1 MDLIKLLEENPI
13 IAAVKN
19 ESELDIVL
27 DSDVQVIFVLFGDI
41 LNIKEISEKINSKN
55 KIGIVHIDLVDGI
68 TNREVGIKYLKKET
82 QFKGVISTKPQV
94 IKYAKAYDLLAIQRV
109 FIFDTL
115 SLNNAIKHLGETCD
129 AIEILPGVIPK
140 VIEKL
145 AEKSNKPIVAGGLIE
160 SKEEIIT
167 ALKSGATCVS
177 TTKEEIWAM

>member
-109 FIFDTL
+109 FIFDTR
-115 SLNNAIKHLGETCD
+115 SLKNTKKKIKEGVLGC
-129 AIEILPGVIPK
+129 
-140 VIEKL
+140 
-145 AEKSNKPIVAGGLIE
+145 LIY
-160 SKEEIIT
+160 
-167 ALKSGATCVS
+167 
-177 TTKEEIWAM
+177 

>member
-115 SLNNAIKHLGETCD
+115 SLNNAIKHLGEACD
-129 AIEILPGVIPK
+129 AIEILPG

>member
-94 IKYAKAYDLLAIQRV
+94 IKYAKAYDLLAI
-109 FIFDTL
+109 
-115 SLNNAIKHLGETCD
+115 KHLGDACD

>member
-1 MDLIKLLEENPI
+1 MDLRSLLEENPI

-19 ESELDIVL
+19 ELELDIAI

-41 LNIKEISEKINSKN
+41 LNIKEISEKINSKK

-68 TNREVGIKYLKKET
+68 TSREVGIKYLKKET
-82 QFKGVISTKPQV
+82 YFKGIISTKPQV

-115 SLNNAIKHLGETCD
+115 SLNNAIKHLGEECD
-129 AIEILPGVIPK
+129 VIEVLPGVIPK

-145 AEKSNKPIVAGGLIE
+145 AEKSSKPIVAGGLIE

-177 TTKEEIWAM
+177 TTKKEIWAM